1 MGFVLD
7 GLEAEE
13 YDRNYSDGA
22 LVKRILDYFKPHS
35 RKMFVVATMVV
46 LGSLVQAI
54 SPLVVSSGIDA
65 LAGNVALQL
74 LLGMAGLVAVLGSM
88 NWVFNFVRQTLAAQV
103 VGDVVLALREDAFAA
118 VMKHDLSF
126 YDQFSSGK
134 IVSRVTSDTQDFSS
148 VITLTI
154 ELIGQ
159 VLMIALVSTVLI
171 WIHPRLAMLTL
182 VIGPVVVIA
191 ALAFRRIARW
201 TTQRGQRATAEV
213 NAAIQETVSG
223 IAVAKSFRQEAS
235 VYEQFRATNQL
246 AYRVRLLRGYVLNT
260 IFPTLDML
268 SAIATGIVV
277 YFGGGYALQGLLSA
291 GEWYLFV
298 QVLNMLLFPL
308 TSVASF
314 WSQFQQGLA
323 ASERVFALIDADA
336 KVVQTG
342 NKQIGRLQG
351 RITFDRVS
359 FSYDEAADNAVE
371 EGASK
376 PKPAVLR
383 DFSLEIPAGQALAV
397 VGHTGAG
404 KSSLIKLILRF
415 YEFQEGRLL
424 IDSHDIRELDLA
436 SYRRQLGL
444 VPQKPFLFSGTI
456 ADNLRYGRPDATDDE
471 LWHALE
477 VAQAADVVDDLAALH
492 VVEEAVDREVAPR
505 EIGFDTVHEL
515 HGIGAPSVAVGAF
528 PTQGGDLVV
537 LSAMANRHRSVLYP
551 GGKHARER
559 GLHLL
564 GPGAGR
570 EVPVGRRLSPQEIAQ
585 ASAHDPSPVATLF
598 EFAAQFENGTR
609 NSAGAQAFV
618 HSFLGTGCS
627 RASGRF
633 CSRLDPRVL
642 IGGRA

>member
-182 VIGPVVVIA
+182 AIGPVVVIA

-314 WSQFQQGLA
+314 WSQFQQGLS
-323 ASERVFALIDADA
+323 ASERVFALIDADP
-336 KVVQTG
+336 KVVQLA
-342 NKQIGRLQG
+342 NEPIGKLQG
-351 RITFDRVS
+351 HIRFENLS
-359 FSYDEAADNAVE
+359 FSYTSSDEPSSNANL
-371 EGASK
+371 
-376 PKPAVLR
+376 VLR
-383 DFSLEIPAGQALAV
+383 DFSLDIPPGQTLAV

-404 KSSLIKLILRF
+404 KSSLVRLITRF
-415 YEFQEGRLL
+415 YEFQGGRLL
-424 IDSHDIRELDLA
+424 IDGRDIRTLDLA
-436 SYRRQLGL
+436 QYRRQIGL
-444 VPQKPFLFSGTI
+444 VPQVPFLFSGTV
-456 ADNLRYGRPDATDDE
+456 ADNIRYGRPEVDDDAV
-471 LWHALE
+471 L
-477 VAQAADVVDDLAALH
+477 QAALKLGGGEWIDDLPNGLQTEVGERGARLSLGQRQLVALARVLLQDPSIFILDEATASVDPFTEAQIQEGLDVVMRDRTSIIIAHRLSTVRSADRIIVMRAGQIIEEGTHHSLLEAGGHYAALYNTYFRH
-492 VVEEAVDREVAPR
+492 QSLEYIEQ
-505 EIGFDTVHEL
+505 
-515 HGIGAPSVAVGAF
+515 VGA
-528 PTQGGDLVV
+528 
-537 LSAMANRHRSVLYP
+537 Y
-551 GGKHARER
+551 RE
-559 GLHLL
+559 
-564 GPGAGR
+564 
-570 EVPVGRRLSPQEIAQ
+570 
-585 ASAHDPSPVATLF
+585 
-598 EFAAQFENGTR
+598 
-609 NSAGAQAFV
+609 
-618 HSFLGTGCS
+618 
-627 RASGRF
+627 
-633 CSRLDPRVL
+633 
-642 IGGRA
+642 